1 MRGCSGPPTLAG
13 GRGSM
18 LPPRPIPY
26 PPPQQVPGVP
36 LRDRRV
42 PALPTGGAPLRL
54 HSWASTPPAAGSRAA
69 AIQRVLVIQDKL
81 NIASAV
87 NCRGHHPAG
96 DLYLHLMWRI
106 FFSFF
111 FQCPCSC
118 WQSHELW
125 RHLITRSAA
134 RFLTL
139 WVFVAVNKNTRFNKW
154 VTFPVSARVLLVFSE
169 GFDQYAINALG
180 AV

>member
-1 MRGCSGPPTLAG
+1 
-13 GRGSM
+13 M
-18 LPPRPIPY
+18 LPPPSS
-26 PPPQQVPGVP
+26 VPRRSRCPGCPCGAVGSRLCQP
-36 LRDRRV
+36 GGLR
-42 PALPTGGAPLRL
+42 
-54 HSWASTPPAAGSRAA
+54 SASTAGLPPPAAGSRAA

-87 NCRGHHPAG
+87 NCCGHHPAG

-106 FFSFF
+106 FFFF
-111 FQCPCSC
+111 SHCPRSC

-154 VTFPVSARVLLVFSE
+154 VTFPVSARV
-169 GFDQYAINALG
+169 
-180 AV
+180 

>member
-1 MRGCSGPPTLAG
+1 MPRTPHF
-13 GRGSM
+13 GRGSGIDA
-18 LPPRPIPY
+18 PPPILC

-36 LRDRRV
+36 LRGRRV
-42 PALPTGGAPLRL
+42 PALPTGGAPLCL

-87 NCRGHHPAG
+87 NCCGHHPAG

-106 FFSFF
+106 FFFF
-111 FQCPCSC
+111 SHCPRSC

-154 VTFPVSARVLLVFSE
+154 VTFPVSARV
-169 GFDQYAINALG
+169 
-180 AV
+180 

>member
-1 MRGCSGPPTLAG
+1 MPRTPHF
-13 GRGSM
+13 GRGSGIDAPPPPHPLAPAAAGARGAPAGPSGPGYANRGGSA
-18 LPPRPIPY
+18 LPP
-26 PPPQQVPGVP
+26 QLGF
-36 LRDRRV
+36 
-42 PALPTGGAPLRL
+42 
-54 HSWASTPPAAGSRAA
+54 HPPAAGNHAA

-87 NCRGHHPAG
+87 NCCGHHPAG
-96 DLYLHLMWRI
+96 DLYLHLMWQI
-106 FFSFF
+106 FFFF
-111 FQCPCSC
+111 HCPCSC

-154 VTFPVSARVLLVFSE
+154 VTFPVSAHV
-169 GFDQYAINALG
+169 
-180 AV
+180 